1 MRIRTLIS
9 AGIAFAFGLGL
20 AAAPASAQ
28 PQTWKVQTS
37 MVAGDSYYTMLK
49 DHWLDR
55 LSAMTGGQIKIELT
69 PIGSVVPHTETMNA
83 ISQGILQG
91 DFTSTTYFAG
101 RDKVFALMG
110 DLISGYDTPLQLTMF
125 CYHGGGREILQEA
138 VDKYTGGT
146 VQVVGCGA
154 VAKEALVSKAKIAT
168 LADMK
173 GKKIRSPEGLAA
185 EVFRR
190 AGAAPVAMPPSETY
204 TALDKGVVDA
214 ADNSS
219 YTMDKS
225 SGMHKVAKFPIYPG
239 IHSMPIIQFTVN
251 KAIWNKLSPDLK
263 KAVDAWY
270 IAAIYDMTMRNE
282 LQDRLNVAADMADK
296 SSGITIIDWSQADRD
311 GLRAIAAGAWKDFA
325 EGSPLAKKAYD
336 ANIAFMQKMGLLAK

>member
-1 MRIRTLIS
+1 MKLKTLLY
-9 AGIAFAFGLGL
+9 AGIAVAGTLGL
-20 AAAPASAQ
+20 LPAASQAQ
-28 PQTWKVQTS
+28 QTWKVQTS
-37 MVAGDSYYTMLK
+37 MVAGDAYYTMIQ
-49 DHWLDR
+49 DHWLEK
-55 LSAMTGGQIKIELT
+55 LSAMTGGQVKIELT

-83 ISQGILQG
+83 IGQGILGG
-91 DFTSTTYFAG
+91 DITSTTYFAG

-110 DLISGYDTPLQLTMF
+110 DLIAGYDTPLQLTMF

-138 VDKYTGGT
+138 IDRYTGGT

-154 VAKEALVSKAKIAT
+154 IAKEALVVKVPIRT

-219 YTMDKS
+219 YTMDRS
-225 SGMHKVAKFPIYPG
+225 VGMHKVAKYPIYPG

-251 KAIWNKLSPDLK
+251 KAAWNKLSPQTRQ
-263 KAVDAWY
+263 AVDAWY
-270 IAAIYDMTMRNE
+270 IAMIYDLTMRNE
-282 LQDRLNVAADMADK
+282 LQDRLAVAEDK
-296 SSGITIIDWSQADRD
+296 ANKAAGIEIIDWSQADRD
-311 GLRAIAAGAWKDFA
+311 AFRAIAAGAWKDFA
-325 EGSPLAKKAYD
+325 EGSPLAKKGYD

>member
-1 MRIRTLIS
+1 MGSWTAIS
-9 AGIAFAFGLGL
+9 AGIAVAFGIGL

-37 MVAGDSYYTMLK
+37 MVAGDSYYTMLQ

-55 LSAMTGGQIKIELT
+55 LAAMTGGQIKIELT

-110 DLISGYDTPLQLTMF
+110 DLIAGYDTPLQLTMF
-125 CYHGGGREILQEA
+125 CYQGGGREILQEA

-146 VQVVGCGA
+146 VQGVGCGA
-154 VAKEALVSKAKIAT
+154 IAKEALVSKAKIAT

-190 AGAAPVAMPPSETY
+190 AGASPVAMPPLASSTTARSLRTAV
-204 TALDKGVVDA
+204 TALRFTNRCRKRSWNALASVLSSAACFATAASGGHNSLALPPSRPASAASSAATRVTCDSLTRNASRACASALWLCARRASASVSAARAASAAPRKASTSSEGV
-214 ADNSS
+214 
-219 YTMDKS
+219 
-225 SGMHKVAKFPIYPG
+225 
-239 IHSMPIIQFTVN
+239 
-251 KAIWNKLSPDLK
+251 SPSVLGRS
-263 KAVDAWY
+263 ASRSPRRSLCRRV
-270 IAAIYDMTMRNE
+270 
-282 LQDRLNVAADMADK
+282 
-296 SSGITIIDWSQADRD
+296 
-311 GLRAIAAGAWKDFA
+311 RA
-325 EGSPLAKKAYD
+325 L
-336 ANIAFMQKMGLLAK
+336 

>member
-1 MRIRTLIS
+1 MRLRTLIS
-9 AGIAFAFGLGL
+9 AGVAFVFGLGL

-28 PQTWKVQTS
+28 QSWKVQTS
-37 MVAGDSYYTMLK
+37 MVAGDAYYKMIQ

-55 LSAMTGGQIKIELT
+55 LAAMTGGQVKIELT

-83 ISQGILQG
+83 IGQGILQG
-91 DFTSTTYFAG
+91 DLTSTTYFAG

-110 DLISGYDTPLQLTMF
+110 DLIAGYDTPLQLTMF

-138 VDKYTGGT
+138 FDRYSGGT
-146 VQVVGCGA
+146 VQVIGCGA
-154 VAKEALVSKAKIAT
+154 IAKEALVSKARIAT
-168 LADMK
+168 LADLK

-225 SGMHKVAKFPIYPG
+225 VGMHKVAKFPIYPG

-251 KAIWNKLSPDLK
+251 KAMWNRLSPQTRQ
-263 KAVDAWY
+263 AVDSWY
-270 IAAIYDMTMRNE
+270 LAMIYDLTMRNE
-282 LQDRLNVAADMADK
+282 LQDRVFVAQDKADK
-296 SSGITIIDWSQADRD
+296 SSGIEIIDWSQPDRD
-311 GLRAIAAGAWKDFA
+311 AFRAIAAGAWKDFA